1 MKYLPFLLSFACFG
15 ILAGCAG
22 RAEIVPNSEKA
33 LRKTAA
39 EFASDAAKR
48 FPYKA
53 NAPRGGQAAGRA
65 QVGYT
70 VNKIEI
76 ENLGDADWDDVEVW
90 VNKSYVVTLPK
101 LKARPGKVTAIPFQ
115 AIYNQDGH
123 SFPTD
128 NRKTLVNTV
137 EVCHGGT
144 MYDVI
149 TKLAD

>member
-1 MKYLPFLLSFACFG
+1 MKRSAFFLVLSVVIG
-15 ILAGCAG
+15 VLTGCAG
-22 RAEIVPNSEKA
+22 RAEIFPNSEPA

-39 EFASDAAKR
+39 EFSSDAAKR

-53 NAPRGGQAAGRA
+53 DATRGGTAISRA
-65 QVGYT
+65 QVGYS

-76 ENLGDADWDDVEVW
+76 ENLGDADWDDVEIW
-90 VNKSYVVTLPK
+90 VNKSYVVWLPK

-137 EVCHGGT
+137 EV
-144 MYDVI
+144 YY
-149 TKLAD
+149 